1 MSSDNGVYVLQT
13 KGPQFR
19 IAHMQ
24 NVTALFEEYNVA
36 DKTWTPNILTIV
48 EVYATS
54 AVYES
59 LDEAWDAA
67 SNMED
72 DIGWTEYGTNLITD
86 FKEYSFSDF
95 EKEYEEIKKSK
106 SG

>member
-1 MSSDNGVYVLQT
+1 MSQDDGVYVLQT

-24 NVTALFEEYNVA
+24 NVTSLFEEYNVA

-48 EVYATS
+48 EVYVTS
-54 AVYES
+54 NVYDS
-59 LDEAWDAA
+59 LDAAWDAA

-72 DIGWTEYGTNLITD
+72 DIGGTEYGTNLITD
-86 FKEYSFSDF
+86 FKECSFTDF
-95 EKEYEEIKKSK
+95 EKEYEEIKESK